1 MKVVLC
7 EGVRGELQVLPK
19 SERMAMYKALERLE
33 LHGDS
38 LGYPHTSAVQGT
50 SSTLR
55 EIQPRAGR
63 SAWRAFYRRVGAEL
77 VVGSIGPEAM
87 TNPARF
93 RRSVNLALT
102 RLNEYQQEE
111 GFSNG

>member
-1 MKVVLC
+1 VKVVLC
-7 EGVRGELQVLPK
+7 ESVRSELQALPK

-33 LHGDS
+33 LHGDL

-55 EIQPRAGR
+55 ELRPRAGR
-63 SAWRAFYRRVGAEL
+63 SAWRAFYPRVGAEI

-102 RLNEYQQEE
+102 RLNEYQQVE
-111 GFSNG
+111 GTPDG